1 VNIKGFKLFIRLLVG
16 KCWLNKLTVNTNECL
31 KVVILRLVGIEQPG
45 EGELEGGGV
54 ALHQLRRDV
63 EVRIVAAL
71 TRAQRTVRH
80 VEKVKAREPE
90 RVRGDGADDP
100 SHRVNVCAEE
110 TAALGAVS
118 LTIHMYWCAVSHNTS
133 GTFCPV
139 MPSPNKKVVS
149 V

>member
-1 VNIKGFKLFIRLLVG
+1 MNIKGFKLFIRLLVG

-71 TRAQRTVRH
+71 TRAQRPRRH
-80 VEKVKAREPE
+80 VEEILAGQPE
-90 RVRGDGADDP
+90 RVRGHGHIAIARQRNGDFGRNHTLVTVPLAINMD
-100 SHRVNVCAEE
+100 
-110 TAALGAVS
+110 
-118 LTIHMYWCAVSHNTS
+118 
-133 GTFCPV
+133 
-139 MPSPNKKVVS
+139 K
-149 V
+149 

>member
-1 VNIKGFKLFIRLLVG
+1 MFFKKR
-16 KCWLNKLTVNTNECL
+16 L
-31 KVVILRLVGIEQPG
+31 KVIILRLVGIEQPR

-54 ALHQLRRDV
+54 SLHQLRGDV
-63 EVRIVAAL
+63 EVGIVPTLA
-71 TRAQRTVRH
+71 RDQRTCRH
-80 VEKVKAREPE
+80 VEEILAGQPE